1 MARSEKYNKNLQR
14 VQNILEDKHER
25 KIKVGQYNPTDEKRK
40 VGDKWTDSDGQEWEQ
55 KEGYRVK
62 VKSTPNVGIF
72 SKVCKDCEKPC
83 INKRDVDTYTRMDR
97 CFKCQVDFE
106 ALLKSKKIGKNNSK
120 WFFWVKLKMLQRW
133 TAIDKESN
141 LIALEMMEEN
151 KKLFDKSVAN
161 ALANAEVDTSM
172 QVNKKLTGG

>member
-1 MARSEKYNKNLQR
+1 
-14 VQNILEDKHER
+14 
-25 KIKVGQYNPTDEKRK
+25 
-40 VGDKWTDSDGQEWEQ
+40 
-55 KEGYRVK
+55 
-62 VKSTPNVGIF
+62 
-72 SKVCKDCEKPC
+72 
-83 INKRDVDTYTRMDR
+83 
-97 CFKCQVDFE
+97 
-106 ALLKSKKIGKNNSK
+106 
-120 WFFWVKLKMLQRW
+120 MLQRW